1 MTNLFM
7 VINASACVSLLQAT
21 LAKPTNSGLGK
32 CNSWILP
39 SGDTK
44 SHDNGTSNPFIERAA
59 NNWNNII
66 YHNGKQYLIQRGLM
80 ACMLI
85 QKQFS

>member
-32 CNSWILP
+32 CNS
-39 SGDTK
+39 
-44 SHDNGTSNPFIERAA
+44 
-59 NNWNNII
+59 
-66 YHNGKQYLIQRGLM
+66 
-80 ACMLI
+80 
-85 QKQFS
+85 